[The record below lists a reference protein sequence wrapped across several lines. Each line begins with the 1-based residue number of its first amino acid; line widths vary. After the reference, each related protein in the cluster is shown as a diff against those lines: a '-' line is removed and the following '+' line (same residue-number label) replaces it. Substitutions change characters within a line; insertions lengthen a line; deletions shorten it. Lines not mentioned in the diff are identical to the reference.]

1 MTSVVIE
8 GVGSVSIGGSLVRVP
23 DLHAHAPQ
31 LVRLTGH
38 NGVGK
43 STVVDLLGGSVVPRR
58 GRVLVDGR
66 VASGRLARGT
76 RTVTR
81 SEPALLPAVS
91 LERHA
96 RLFARAA
103 GVDAGRALSALAA
116 AGLDGCLALRADAL
130 STGQR
135 RSAWVVLT
143 TLREAGVRILDEPFL
158 GLDDEA
164 AIRLSAA
171 IERWAATGLVVLVD
185 HGARSIAAEANV
197 VRMGLA

>member
-1 MTSVVIE
+1 MTSVVVE
-8 GVGSVSIGGSLVRVP
+8 GVGCVSIGGSLVRVP
-23 DLHAHAPQ
+23 ELRARAPQ
-31 LVRLTGH
+31 LLRLTGP

-43 STVVDLLGGSVVPRR
+43 STVVELLGGSVVPRR
-58 GRVLVDGR
+58 GRVLIDGTI
-66 VASGRLARGT
+66 ASGRLARLA

-103 GVDAGRALSALAA
+103 GVGADHALAA
-116 AGLDGCLALRADAL
+116 LAGAGLEGCLAVRADAL

-158 GLDDEA
+158 GLDEEA
-164 AIRLSAA
+164 ACRLAVA
-171 IERWAATGLVVLVD
+171 IEAWASTGLVVLVD
-185 HGARSIAAEANV
+185 HGARSLEAETAV
-197 VRMGLA
+197 VRMEPA

>member
-1 MTSVVIE
+1 MTSVVVE
-8 GVGSVSIGGSLVRVP
+8 GVGAVPIGGSLVRVP
-23 DLHAHAPQ
+23 ELRARAPR
-31 LVRLTGH
+31 LVRLTGR

-43 STVVDLLGGSVVPRR
+43 STVVELLAGSMVPRH

-66 VASGRLARGT
+66 VASARLARSA

-103 GVDAGRALSALAA
+103 GVDADRAISALAA
-116 AGLDGCLALRADAL
+116 AGLERSLAVRAEAL

-143 TLREAGVRILDEPFL
+143 TLRETGVTILDEPFL

-164 AIRLSAA
+164 ACRLAA
-171 IERWAATGLVVLVD
+171 TIEAWAASRLVVLVD
-185 HGARSIAAEANV
+185 HAARALAADTTV
-197 VRMGLA
+197 VRMEDA

>member
-1 MTSVVIE
+1 MTSVDIE
-8 GVGSVSIGGSLVRVP
+8 GVGSVTIGGAVVRVP
-23 DLHAHAPQ
+23 DLHARAPQ
-31 LVRLTGH
+31 LVRLTGR

-43 STVVDLLGGSVVPRR
+43 STVVELLGGSVAPRR

-66 VASGRLARGT
+66 VASGRLARGA

-103 GVDAGRALSALAA
+103 GVDADHALSALVG
-116 AGLDGCLALRADAL
+116 AGLGDCLAVRADEL

-143 TLREAGVRILDEPFL
+143 TLREARVRILDEPFL
-158 GLDDEA
+158 GLDDVA
-164 AIRLSAA
+164 AGRLATA
-171 IERWAATGLVVLVD
+171 IEGWAATGLVVLVD
-185 HGARSIAAEANV
+185 HGARPLAAETTVA
-197 VRMGLA
+197 RMEPA